1 MPKQRFEP
9 PNPLEQ
15 TARSGIIGPQP
26 GQPVSPSAGETSTPL
41 EGQPASTLEGQPFD
55 LPTGQPAS
63 TPDVILSGP
72 PPVQPV
78 HTQAAQTSSSPD
90 FQPTVKEAIEQA
102 ISGIAQTSRLPER
115 QGASPSAGQHSG
127 LLTRQRSK
135 QRKEPKRGTDGWEQ
149 QTVYLPPDLRQWL
162 RHFALDTNQEMSEVV
177 AMALQ
182 EYRIRQR
189 I

>member
-1 MPKQRFEP
+1 MPKQKFEP
-9 PNPLEQ
+9 PNPLLQ
-15 TARSGIIGPQP
+15 TAQSGIIGPQP
-26 GQPVSPSAGETSTPL
+26 GQPASPP
-41 EGQPASTLEGQPFD
+41 EGQPFD
-55 LPTGQPAS
+55 HPAVQPAS
-63 TPDVILSGP
+63 PPDVIPSGP

-78 HTQAAQTSSSPD
+78 HTQAVQTSSSLD
-90 FQPTVKEAIEQA
+90 FQPAFKETAGQNIP
-102 ISGIAQTSRLPER
+102 GIAQTSRLPER
-115 QGASPSAGQHSG
+115 QGASPPTGQQSG
-127 LLTRQRSK
+127 LPTRQRSK

-189 I
+189 L